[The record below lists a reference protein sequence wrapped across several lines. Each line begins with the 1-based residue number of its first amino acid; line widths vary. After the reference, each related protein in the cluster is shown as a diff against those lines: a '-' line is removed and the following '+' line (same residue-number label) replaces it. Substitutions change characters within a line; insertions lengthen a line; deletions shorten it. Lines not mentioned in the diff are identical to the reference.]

1 MKRPVWLL
9 IGVVL
14 AVAVAWFA
22 LRPGGNGNLTADLV
36 ELFPTDAVTQR
47 RPNPETFEVV
57 QATIAG
63 DTRPAILAKESS
75 RLVYRVQV
83 PDNGE
88 LRVGLGLREEAWTVQ
103 GDGVLF
109 RILIGAGGPPEE
121 VLNLVINPFGNPND
135 RVWHDISI
143 DLTEYAGET
152 IELYFNTNASPP
164 SRPPVNDTN
173 GDLALWGAP
182 GVYAR

>member
-1 MKRPVWLL
+1 
-9 IGVVL
+9 
-14 AVAVAWFA
+14 
-22 LRPGGNGNLTADLV
+22 
-36 ELFPTDAVTQR
+36 
-47 RPNPETFEVV
+47 
-57 QATIAG
+57 
-63 DTRPAILAKESS
+63 
-75 RLVYRVQV
+75 VQV

-88 LRVGLGLREEAWTVQ
+88 LRVGLGLQEEAWTIQ

-109 RILIGAGGPPEE
+109 RILIAAGGPPEE

-143 DLTEYAGET
+143 DLSEYAGET
-152 IELYFNTNASPP
+152 IELFFNTNASPP
-164 SRPPVNDTN
+164 ARPPVNDTN